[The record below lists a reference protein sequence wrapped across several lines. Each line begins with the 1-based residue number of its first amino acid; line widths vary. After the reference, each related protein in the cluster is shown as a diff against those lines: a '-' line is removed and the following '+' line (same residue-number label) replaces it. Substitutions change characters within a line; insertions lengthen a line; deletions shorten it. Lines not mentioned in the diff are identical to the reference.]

1 MTNFSEKIISH
12 YIVYRYLSIK
22 YPIYKDTSVNTGAI
36 APACTHFSN
45 YIYNWW
51 YCNVIKLMNKIKVYL

>member
-1 MTNFSEKIISH
+1 MKCGHKEGIPF
-12 YIVYRYLSIK
+12 
-22 YPIYKDTSVNTGAI
+22 IYTSVNTSAI
-36 APACTHFSN
+36 APVCTNFLD